1 MSRIKGTVDRPRMS
15 VHRSN
20 RQLYVQI
27 IDDYSGKVITGA
39 STLSEEMKKID
50 ASTPQERARE
60 LGKLIA
66 SKASERKIT
75 KVAFDR
81 KKFKYHGN
89 LKALAEGAREGG
101 LEF

>member
-1 MSRIKGTVDRPRMS
+1 MSRIIGKKDRPRLV

-20 RQLYVQI
+20 RQLYAQI

-39 STLSEEMKKID
+39 STLSEEMKDQK
-50 ASTPQERARE
+50 SKTPKERARA

-66 SKASERKIT
+66 EKALKLKVSKVI
-75 KVAFDR
+75 FDR
-81 KKFKYHGN
+81 KKLKYHGN
-89 LKALAEGAREGG
+89 VKELADGAREGG